1 MSVWGNQKT
10 KHVFASEPDF
20 PHFTQG
26 RELQTLHNLRR
37 LFVQDLATQ
46 IKKVK
51 KKTSCNVSRC
61 AAFVCDLISI
71 SVYHVSSWY
80 PNHNI

>member
-1 MSVWGNQKT
+1 MQFEET
-10 KHVFASEPDF
+10 KKLNMFLLGF

-51 KKTSCNVSRC
+51 KHDVM
-61 AAFVCDLISI
+61 
-71 SVYHVSSWY
+71 SVAVQLLCV
-80 PNHNI
+80 I